1 MNGTPAR
8 HDGAALL
15 AGTAALGGYFAIEAW
30 DDGRG
35 DELAALVSDE
45 ATVRQF
51 VDRTR
56 SAVAAST
63 GCDPSR
69 IPLRMAAS
77 SFQLN
82 VVARIV
88 SPAVGAAALYGV
100 VPVFTRKSVRWE
112 ATDHHSPRFGTT
124 GLDWVDAPTPVRA
137 AELISKSL
145 LTNVVGQLNETL
157 RATASLSA
165 RVSWGNTISA
175 ANGAVTVMALSRP
188 DLEPAGRAVVRALL
202 DTETLTDTGHF
213 VGERFVRHSC
223 CLFYQAPNSGLC
235 QDCVLDAT
243 SLQRTRR

>member
-15 AGTAALGGYFAIEAW
+15 AGTGALGGYFAVAAW
-30 DDGRG
+30 DDDRG
-35 DELAALVSDE
+35 DELAALISDE
-45 ATVRQF
+45 ATVREF

-82 VVARIV
+82 VVARLI

-100 VPVFTRKSVRWE
+100 VPVFTPTSVRWD
-112 ATDHHSPRFGTT
+112 AADHHSPRFGTS
-124 GLDWVDAPTPVRA
+124 GLDWVDAPTPLHA
-137 AELISKSL
+137 AEVISNSL
-145 LTNVVGQLNETL
+145 LTNVVGPLHETL

-165 RVSWGNTISA
+165 RVSWGNAISA
-175 ANGAVTVMALSRP
+175 ANGAVTVMAMSRP
-188 DLEPAGRAVVRALL
+188 DLEPAGRALIRALL
-202 DTETLTDTGHF
+202 ETETLAGTGHF
-213 VGERFVRHSC
+213 VGGRFVRHSC
-223 CLFYQAPNSGLC
+223 CLFYQAPRSGLC

>member
-15 AGTAALGGYFAIEAW
+15 AGTAALGGYFDVEAW

-45 ATVRQF
+45 ATVREF
-51 VDRTR
+51 VNRTR
-56 SAVAAST
+56 SAVAASA
-63 GCDPSR
+63 GCEPSR

-82 VVARIV
+82 VVARLV

-100 VPVFTRKSVRWE
+100 VPVVTRKSVRWE

-124 GLDWVDAPTPVRA
+124 GLHWADAPTPVHA
-137 AELISKSL
+137 AEVISKSL
-145 LTNVVGQLNETL
+145 LTNVVGPLNETL
-157 RATASLSA
+157 RAAASLSA
-165 RVSWGNTISA
+165 RVSWGNAISA
-175 ANGAVTVMALSRP
+175 ANGAVTVMAMSRP

-202 DTETLTDTGHF
+202 ESETLAGTGHF
-213 VGERFVRHSC
+213 VGGQFVRHSC
-223 CLFYQAPNSGLC
+223 CLFYQAPHSGLC

-243 SLQRTRR
+243 SLQRSRR